1 MTTPDASAGAPATPV
16 TPPDQPPVPRPPVS
30 WVVKLYVAVGGAA
43 LVLYLLAGLLG
54 WDFKSSQR
62 DRVPG
67 SVRNSPG
74 GYRSYH
80 FWHGGYHGGK

>member
-1 MTTPDASAGAPATPV
+1 MSDTP
-16 TPPDQPPVPRPPVS
+16 QVPRTRVS
-30 WVVKLYVAVGGAA
+30 LLVTIYAVVAGGVLAHYIVAGV
-43 LVLYLLAGLLG
+43 LG
-54 WDFKSSQR
+54 WDLKSSER

-74 GYRSYH
+74 GYRAYH

>member
-1 MTTPDASAGAPATPV
+1 MTERPTDTPKVPKTGMSLLVKVYAGVAGAVLAV
-16 TPPDQPPVPRPPVS
+16 Y
-30 WVVKLYVAVGGAA
+30 LVAGVF
-43 LVLYLLAGLLG
+43 G
-54 WDFKSSQR
+54 WDFKSSER

-74 GYRSYH
+74 GYRAYH

>member
-1 MTTPDASAGAPATPV
+1 LSAIDKPHVPKTPMSWLVKIYIALAGGTLA
-16 TPPDQPPVPRPPVS
+16 
-30 WVVKLYVAVGGAA
+30 
-43 LVLYLLAGLLG
+43 LYLAAGLFG
-54 WDFKSSQR
+54 WDFKSSTR

-74 GYRSYH
+74 GYRAYH

>member
-1 MTTPDASAGAPATPV
+1 MTSGPPDAPVDKPA
-16 TPPDQPPVPRPPVS
+16 VPRSPMS
-30 WVVKLYVAVGGAA
+30 WLVKLYVGLAGAS
-43 LVLYLLAGLLG
+43 LTLYLAAGVFG
-54 WDFKSSQR
+54 WDFKSSTR

-74 GYRSYH
+74 GYRAYH

>member
-1 MTTPDASAGAPATPV
+1 MTTPDPTPAATASAATAL
-16 TPPDQPPVPRPPVS
+16 DRPPVPRSPMS
-30 WVVKLYVAVGGAA
+30 WLVKIYVGVAGLA
-43 LVLYLLAGLLG
+43 LVVYLLAGVLG

-67 SVRNSPG
+67 TVRNSPG
-74 GYRSYH
+74 GYRAYH